1 MRALKDLAPSPAS
14 PLGLPGQHESG
25 LRHATG
31 EALYVDDL
39 PMPVGGLHGLVVTS
53 PHAHARIVRKSADR
67 ARELAGVHA
76 VLFAED
82 IPGEN
87 NVGPVVHDEEL
98 LASSTVLFVGQSVA
112 LVV

>member
-1 MRALKDLAPSPAS
+1 MRALKESAPASPS

-25 LRHATG
+25 LRHTTG

-39 PMPVGGLHGLVVTS
+39 PMPKGGLHGWVVTS
-53 PHAHARIVRKSADR
+53 PHPHARIVRKQAER
-67 ARELAGVHA
+67 ARSLAGVHA
-76 VLFAED
+76 VFFAED

-98 LASSTVLFVGQSVA
+98 LASEEVLFV
-112 LVV
+112 